1 LFSLSGHNISYQQLA
16 TTEPKKYI
24 IAVNRNDFTDT
35 GLIERGFNKGENLYV
50 IDDTK
55 SLISLWMTRPEID
68 LNVAD
73 DTTIKFRT
81 ELAGANI
88 NELQRVYEIKDLPL
102 NFFFACSKKTDDNI
116 IKHLP
121 RWNL

>member
-1 LFSLSGHNISYQQLA
+1 
-16 TTEPKKYI
+16 
-24 IAVNRNDFTDT
+24 
-35 GLIERGFNKGENLYV
+35 
-50 IDDTK
+50 
-55 SLISLWMTRPEID
+55 MTRPEID
-68 LNVAD
+68 LIVVD

-116 IKHLP
+116 IKHLSNKLQSLYQDGTYDTIWEKWRNKLTSP
-121 RWNL
+121 EL